1 VLLVLVALALFCAA
15 SASAGAKPASKG
27 GVPAAQVRQ
36 IAKLEALTG
45 TLSNELAALEK
56 RSATLAARNPAPPVM
71 PPATLPFMGPAGG
84 ALTGSYPDP
93 GLAAGTVGSDQLK
106 FGSVDGP
113 AVQNG
118 ALTGADLS
126 PGSVTATEVG
136 DRSIHG
142 LESIPP
148 GSIEGRLFTGAIE
161 TTGSYYTPEEG
172 MLAPGQETGLIY
184 EFCLEGEL
192 LSAGW
197 RWSDENG
204 NGTVVLESHPL
215 DERNVNVP
223 STWVF
228 RAAIAA
234 DGTPDTFEPQIL
246 CLSEK

>member
-1 VLLVLVALALFCAA
+1 VVLASGAAALLCVAP
-15 SASAGAKPASKG
+15 ASAGSKG
-27 GVPAAQVRQ
+27 GVSAAQVRQ
-36 IAKLEALTG
+36 IATLEALTG
-45 TLSNELAALEK
+45 TLSSELAALEK
-56 RSATLAARNPAPPVM
+56 RSANLAARNPAAPIV

-106 FGSVDGP
+106 FASVDGA
-113 AVQNG
+113 AVR
-118 ALTGADLS
+118 ALTGADLA

-136 DRSIHG
+136 DKSIFTQQ
-142 LESIPP
+142 SIPP
-148 GSIEGRLFTGAIE
+148 GSIEGRLFVGAIE
-161 TTGSYYTPEEG
+161 TPGVYYTPEQG
-172 MLAPGQETGLIY
+172 RLAPGHQTGLIY
-184 EFCLEGEL
+184 EFCPQGEL

-197 RWSDENG
+197 RWTDENG

-215 DERNVNVP
+215 NERNVNVP

-234 DGTPDTFEPQIL
+234 DGTANTFEPQIL